1 MAAFMLLEQRRL
13 VEALEA
19 LDLYY
24 TTRHEEPLNLLALGT
39 GAKIRLL
46 LGDRDGAAAAL
57 SQAEALLRRLGRS
70 NVAPY
75 HQSAYLVSQFLF
87 DLTALEELPDGAGRR
102 GRWALARRARRSA
115 RQAVAIARR
124 IAREQ
129 PEVYRLAG
137 HLAWA
142 SRRPARAVSLWSR
155 SLAMARRLGMRPELA
170 RTYFEAGQRLANAR
184 GSLILDGKDAAGCIE
199 TARALFEE
207 LGLEWD
213 LARVVAQRRHAA

>member
-1 MAAFMLLEQRRL
+1 M
-13 VEALEA
+13 
-19 LDLYY
+19 
-24 TTRHEEPLNLLALGT
+24 
-39 GAKIRLL
+39 
-46 LGDRDGAAAAL
+46 
-57 SQAEALLRRLGRS
+57 SQS
-70 NVAPY
+70 
-75 HQSAYLVSQFLF
+75 LF

-155 SLAMARRLGMRPELA
+155 SLAAARRLGMRPELA
-170 RTYFEAGQRLANAR
+170 RTYFEVGHRLATAR